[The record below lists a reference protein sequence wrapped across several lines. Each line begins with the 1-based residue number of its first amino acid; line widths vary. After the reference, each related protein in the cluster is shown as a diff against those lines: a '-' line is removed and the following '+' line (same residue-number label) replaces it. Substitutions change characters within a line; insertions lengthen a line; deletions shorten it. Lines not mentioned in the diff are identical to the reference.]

1 MVRKKSE
8 RPREKGPVPDA
19 YVSCNPIGDKEMC
32 SHAFGSSPN
41 SIAFSNFYF
50 PLYRSLLFQNFK
62 LAYYY
67 LGIGVCIRSTGG

>member
-1 MVRKKSE
+1 
-8 RPREKGPVPDA
+8 
-19 YVSCNPIGDKEMC
+19 MC

-67 LGIGVCIRSTGG
+67 LGIGVCIHSTGG